1 MSGLSLLA
9 SYGDDDDADPVD
21 QDADKQEAKTVL
33 NLVDYGEEGEDASNS
48 DLSEKSPT
56 EEESLCESDESNAPI
71 NESVVAAE
79 ELIPKY
85 NDVIE
90 SGNMLRLPDGTEVP
104 LRLPNPPPTSPSPKL
119 QEKVERF
126 TKIMEEKQTHVNAT
140 LRKSKAFR
148 NPSILE
154 KYRSCSLL

>member
-1 MSGLSLLA
+1 M
-9 SYGDDDDADPVD
+9 
-21 QDADKQEAKTVL
+21 

-119 QEKVERF
+119 QVRYF
-126 TKIMEEKQTHVNAT
+126 CCCAAYV
-140 LRKSKAFR
+140 L
-148 NPSILE
+148 
-154 KYRSCSLL
+154 